1 MFHKEDMEAYKNIK
15 APRELKEKV
24 LSANTNM
31 KAFPYRQLY
40 LAVASFA
47 MIVSLSATWNWNQ
60 SIISIK
66 GNEQMVSMAS
76 EARGVPT
83 TSISIEIDSNHK
95 RKVNVSEGLLFQAN
109 ADGKQTVKVSSGEEL
124 LWKLDAEESK
134 EYELSV
140 TGWGRD
146 KVYLL
151 TYDQAIT
158 NWVIKEQ

>member
-1 MFHKEDMEAYKNIK
+1 MFHKEDMEAYKSIK

-24 LSANTNM
+24 LSANTNI
-31 KAFPYRQLY
+31 KTFPYRQLY

-60 SIISIK
+60 SVISIQ

-76 EARGVPT
+76 EARGVPK
-83 TSISIEIDSNHK
+83 TSISIEINSNHK
-95 RKVNVSEGLLFQAN
+95 RKVSVSEGMLFQSN
-109 ADGKQTVKVSSGEEL
+109 SDGQQTVKVAPGAKL
-124 LWKLDAEESK
+124 LWQLDAQEGE
-134 EYELSV
+134 EYELNV
-140 TGWGRD
+140 TGWGED

-151 TYDQAIT
+151 TYDQATT

>member
-24 LSANTNM
+24 LSANTNI
-31 KAFPYRQLY
+31 KTFPYRQLY

-60 SIISIK
+60 SVISIK
-66 GNEQMVSMAS
+66 GNEQMISMAS

-95 RKVNVSEGLLFQAN
+95 RKVNVSEGLLFQAY
-109 ADGKQTVKVSSGEEL
+109 ADGKQTVTVSSGEEL
-124 LWKLDAEESK
+124 LWKLDTEESK

-151 TYDQAIT
+151 TYDQATT

>member
-15 APRELKEKV
+15 APRELREKV
-24 LSANTNM
+24 LSANSNIKT
-31 KAFPYRQLY
+31 FPYRQLY

-60 SIISIK
+60 SVISIQ

-76 EARGVPT
+76 EARGVPK

-95 RKVNVSEGLLFQAN
+95 RTLCVSEGLLFQAY
-109 ADGKQTVKVSSGEEL
+109 ADGKQTVTVSSGEEL

-140 TGWGRD
+140 AGWGRD

-151 TYDQAIT
+151 TYDHATT

>member
-15 APRELKEKV
+15 APRELREKV
-24 LSANTNM
+24 LSANSNIKT
-31 KAFPYRQLY
+31 FPYRQLY

-60 SIISIK
+60 SVISIQ
-66 GNEQMVSMAS
+66 GNEQMVSMVS
-76 EARGVPT
+76 EARGVPK
-83 TSISIEIDSNHK
+83 TSISIEINSNHK
-95 RKVNVSEGLLFQAN
+95 RVVSVSEGLLFHAN

-124 LWKLDAEESK
+124 LWELDADKSNA
-134 EYELSV
+134 YELNV

-151 TYDQAIT
+151 TYDQATT